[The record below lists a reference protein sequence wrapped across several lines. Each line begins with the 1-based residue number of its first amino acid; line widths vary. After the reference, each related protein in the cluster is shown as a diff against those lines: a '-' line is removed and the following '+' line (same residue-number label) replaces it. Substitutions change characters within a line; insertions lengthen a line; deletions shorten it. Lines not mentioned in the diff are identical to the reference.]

1 MDQRSDRV
9 LCQVVIGGAAADL
22 DTIASATTPALVV
35 EGDAEAARV
44 LKAEIGERSQV
55 GLCSEVLTPTPGQ
68 SVTWHVYSDS
78 RFNGPLGAEAWQ
90 AHHPNLELLARES
103 RTGRSLGQILEA
115 WTSQLSLAHP
125 AFRLLL
131 GQGDPVAAIQGLDN
145 WITAVEEI
153 ELCMPWATKERSGA
167 LDHLLDEQGF
177 SRATGSRT
185 RWLSDPRKTLERQ
198 QQIWQRRIAELEEQ
212 LSAQAVELLLAQDRL
227 ESQNQQ
233 LIQINAEISRL
244 LKTIQ
249 PSNATRKHAG
259 KRRNMQKQHEKK
271 Q

>member
-177 SRATGSRT
+177 SRTTGSRT

-244 LKTIQ
+244 L
-249 PSNATRKHAG
+249 RKL
-259 KRRNMQKQHEKK
+259 
-271 Q
+271 